1 MERIEAIKT
10 IIEQLDDELI
20 ICNLGFPSRELYSI
34 KDSPRHFYMLG
45 SMGMASSIGLGLALT
60 QKRKVVVFEGDGS
73 LLMNLGSLV
82 TIYSQSP
89 KNLILIIL
97 DNGCYATTGSQC
109 TYALKVDLSEL
120 AKGIGF
126 KKIFKFEKLH
136 EINMRPIL
144 EEDGPVIVHVKV
156 EPGNADVPVIDLSP
170 EEIISRFMNIIFSD
184 K

>member
-10 IIEQLDDELI
+10 IIKQLDDELI

-60 QKRKVVVFEGDGS
+60 QKRKVIVFEGDGS

-89 KNLILIIL
+89 KNLILII
-97 DNGCYATTGSQC
+97 
-109 TYALKVDLSEL
+109 
-120 AKGIGF
+120 
-126 KKIFKFEKLH
+126 
-136 EINMRPIL
+136 
-144 EEDGPVIVHVKV
+144 
-156 EPGNADVPVIDLSP
+156 
-170 EEIISRFMNIIFSD
+170 
-184 K
+184 